1 MVFADMRL
9 DQQARR
15 RARRRQ
21 AADRPGRAEGQIAD
35 AAHVDD
41 RRVRFDLLDDSGK
54 LGDHAG
60 ASKSRRAVA
69 WCAWHIATASASA
82 ASGWPP
88 TQPGSSR
95 RTINCT
101 CDFFVC
107 DAATT

>member
-21 AADRPGRAEGQIAD
+21 AADRPGRAEGPIAD

-41 RRVRFDLLDDSGK
+41 RRIRFDLLDDAGE
-54 LGDHAG
+54 LGDHAC
-60 ASKSRRAVA
+60 ASKSRRAA
-69 WCAWHIATASASA
+69 AGCGWQIATPSAWAASA
-82 ASGWPP
+82 WPP

-101 CDFFVC
+101 CDFS
-107 DAATT
+107 A